1 MNRIHLM
8 NVVISLIISIVF
20 SIAGYYLGRES
31 GIETERLRAIDSNA
45 GRYIVDRSTGE
56 CIGFIYGHF
65 EKH

>member
-8 NVVISLIISIVF
+8 NVAIPLITSTIF

-31 GIETERLRAIDSNA
+31 GIEIERLRAIESNA

-56 CIGFIYGHF
+56 CIGFIYGYF